1 MAPSNPS
8 HLLLVAL
15 PAWGHARPLAAL
27 GARLVTES
35 DTVLLTIL
43 TTSIHLE
50 KLRFEIDRQL
60 ETGSPALQR
69 IRQVPASLYAIIA
82 LIASVDASNPLA
94 VIGEFAASYAPA
106 YEVLVQA
113 KSITCATTGTVF
125 EAAIAPTA
133 IILDFFGIPQLHAT
147 RALTGRTVPVLAWVT
162 GGASTFI
169 RNWGPESIGGSGDFG
184 GKVAAEAART
194 GKPAL
199 EVGEQ

>member
-8 HLLLVAL
+8 HLLLVSI

-27 GARLVTES
+27 AARLVTES
-35 DTVLLTIL
+35 DTVLLTFL
-43 TTSIHLE
+43 TTSIHLQ

-60 ETGSPALQR
+60 EAGSPALQR
-69 IRQVPASLYAIIA
+69 IRQVPDYGY
-82 LIASVDASNPLA
+82 ASNPLA
-94 VIGEFAASYAPA
+94 VFGEFAASYAPA
-106 YEVLVQA
+106 YETLVQA

-133 IILDFFGIPQLHAT
+133 IILDLHAT
-147 RALTGRTVPVLAWVT
+147 RALTGRTVPVLAWAT
-162 GGASTFI
+162 GGVSIFI